1 MARKNFVFE
10 KMRLGCAIALAL
22 ATLIGSTLQVR
33 SQLTPSVSNSV
44 VAEAQFPDD
53 GAPTGRRRGG
63 TSRNGCPKLNKD
75 LTALVPGKETWKQ
88 VNGKPLLVSE
98 SFLTSTVA
106 NRPTFW
112 VYVPELPEN
121 MRAGEFLLQNSAG
134 EDIYKTFLTLPD
146 KPGIISISLPPDSQ
160 YALETGK
167 RYHWY
172 FKVYCGDP
180 QQTSDYYFVDAW
192 IERVPLTP
200 AFESQL
206 KAAKPREYIAYA
218 ANNFWYDAL
227 SNLSDLRR
235 TDGSNAGLM
244 QDWTDRLTEL
254 ELQDL
259 AQEPIVQR
267 YSF

>member
-1 MARKNFVFE
+1 
-10 KMRLGCAIALAL
+10 MRLGCAIALAL

-44 VAEAQFPDD
+44 VAEAQFPDN

-63 TSRNGCPKLNKD
+63 TSRNGCPQLNKY
-75 LTALVPGKETWKQ
+75 LTALVPGKETWKE
-88 VNGKPLLVSE
+88 VDGNKVPDSK

-121 MRAGEFLLQNSAG
+121 MRVGEFVLQDSAG
-134 EDIYKTFLTLPD
+134 EDIYRTLLTLPD
-146 KPGIISISLPPDSQ
+146 KPGIISISLPQNSQ

-167 RYHWY
+167 KYYWY
-172 FKVYCGDP
+172 FKLYCGDP
-180 QQTSDYYFVDAW
+180 QQTSDYYYVDAW
-192 IERVPLTP
+192 IERVALTP
-200 AFESQL
+200 ELESQL

-227 SNLSDLRR
+227 TNLADLRR
-235 TDGSNAGLM
+235 TDGSNA
-244 QDWTDRLTEL
+244 RLIQEWIDILTKL
-254 ELQDL
+254 DLQDL